1 MSTLLSRL
9 ITEHPIEIGETYREH
24 AGHALHIASRM
35 IFCGAACLVHALV
48 PGLFGRTA
56 SNAVE
61 DIQSLMEERSSKA
74 ASPFPLP
81 RPPRLP
87 HPEPKS
93 SRAWPALHLSHFNR
107 PAGGVE

>member
-9 ITEHPIEIGETYREH
+9 ITEHPNEIGETYREH

-35 IFCGAACLVHALV
+35 IFCGSACLVHALV

-56 SNAVE
+56 STAVE

-74 ASPFPLP
+74 AAAFPPTQASP
-81 RPPRLP
+81 
-87 HPEPKS
+87 S
-93 SRAWPALHLSHFNR
+93 PA
-107 PAGGVE
+107 P